1 MTTISEDRQ
10 FLSPAMFPDRFDSE
24 DHLEDFMSIPS
35 RALIDDMNKVEG
47 DILILGVAGKMGPT
61 LARLAKRAA
70 PEKRIVGVARFSDA
84 AVKQRLESWGIETHV
99 ADLLDRDQVQGIPK
113 LPNIV
118 YMAGKKFGTAGME
131 LFTWAMNTYVPALVG
146 EAFPNSRIV
155 VFSTILVYPS
165 SSIVRQGCTENDP
178 PYAAPG
184 EYANSCVGRERSFEF
199 FSIRNKAPMR
209 GFRLC
214 YSQDM
219 RYGVFHEVAT
229 KVFNDQPIDLSAGH
243 VNAIWQGDANSQ
255 ALRSLLHCTV
265 PMSPINIAGA
275 EVDQYPRSGVI
286 DRPQNGQAA
295 DVREHRGRPH
305 LPGQRRP
312 GGGPVRL
319 SGGAVGAH
327 RHLGRRLGV
336 AGDDV
341 VGEAD
346 PLRHP
351 RRRLLNRWRWW
362 IRTGRRPTA
371 RAGPGAAR
379 STRRWATGFWSS
391 RSTWRW

>member
-1 MTTISEDRQ
+1 MTKISEDRQ

-24 DHLEDFMSIPS
+24 DHLEDFMSTPS
-35 RALIDDMNKVEG
+35 RALFDDMNKVEG

-84 AVKQRLESWGIETHV
+84 TVKQRLESWGIETHV

-131 LFTWAMNTYVPALVG
+131 SFTWAMNTYVPALVG

-255 ALRSLLHCTV
+255 ALRSLRHCTV

-275 EVDQYPRSGVI
+275 EVTNIHDLAISIGHRMGKEPRFVNTEV
-286 DRPQNGQAA
+286 DRICLVNGGLAA
-295 DVREHRGRPH
+295 DLFGYPVVPSERIVTWIADWVSRGMTSWEKPTH
-305 LPGQRRP
+305 YDTLD
-312 GGGPVRL
+312 
-319 SGGAVGAH
+319 
-327 RHLGRRLGV
+327 GV
-336 AGDDV
+336 Y
-341 VGEAD
+341 
-346 PLRHP
+346 
-351 RRRLLNRWRWW
+351 
-362 IRTGRRPTA
+362 
-371 RAGPGAAR
+371 
-379 STRRWATGFWSS
+379 
-391 RSTWRW
+391 